1 MANQTETPETPSGR
15 RWRAAS
21 SAWLFWMGR
30 DPGQVTCSTHSH
42 GREVPAQPHFQPGA
56 DTSQLRWRNPGATK
70 KPAVVSPAYSVF
82 FSTSV
87 YLQVSSSIIPKVGS
101 WLFSD
106 FPYRCS
112 PPVWGHKQHTQTPC
126 SLEARQHHTWVTVT
140 LAGCYQLHKVGQGRS
155 DTSKNNLFLSLS
167 LLATKTTLGLRLS
180 TFRKLSPKLKTS
192 LRDFPDPSKLLEMAT
207 TCVLLRSHQWVI

>member
-1 MANQTETPETPSGR
+1 MANQTETPEIPSGR
-15 RWRAAS
+15 RWGAAS

-30 DPGQVTCSTHSH
+30 DRGQVTCSTHSH

-87 YLQVSSSIIPKVGS
+87 YLQVS
-101 WLFSD
+101 
-106 FPYRCS
+106 PYLKWEVDCFLIS
-112 PPVWGHKQHTQTPC
+112 HTGAHPQCGATNNTHKLPAA
-126 SLEARQHHTWVTVT
+126 LEARQHHTWVTVT

>member
-126 SLEARQHHTWVTVT
+126 SPGSQTAPHLSYSDPCWVLSAAQGWT
-140 LAGCYQLHKVGQGRS
+140 GKVWHIKKQ
-155 DTSKNNLFLSLS
+155 SLS
-167 LLATKTTLGLRLS
+167 LTQSFGNKDY
-180 TFRKLSPKLKTS
+180 FRAQA
-192 LRDFPDPSKLLEMAT
+192 FY
-207 TCVLLRSHQWVI
+207 I